1 MTNKYL
7 EKIADFVRPLEG
19 LVSRTNGL
27 KAGIASRERRINMG
41 LSSKPAPTTAA
52 AKLSTLQD
60 QSHQRKWSN

>member
-27 KAGIASRERRINMG
+27 KAGIAGRERRINMG
-41 LSSKPAPTTAA
+41 LSNKPAPVTAA
-52 AKLSTLQD
+52 GRLSTLQN
-60 QSHQRKWSN
+60 QSSQRKWSN